1 MPAPRRAF
9 YDFSVSPYSYDFLS
23 FLAMSRAQGCDEV
36 IFVPGERSYQKCTPE
51 EQAFR
56 LKNLLIPL
64 AQMSGGVT
72 VCESREEAKKHEP
85 AYFPPGYTVDEPVMA
100 HMFGQLI
107 RSGKARW
114 LKPSQEARDLVSWHF
129 VDPVTITIRESRIKP
144 LRNSKIGEWLQVAEY
159 LKSEGFKVVFVPD
172 TDNLEM
178 KFGEFESY
186 PEASLNPDLRAALYE
201 RALLNLGIGN
211 GPMGL
216 CMFQSYPYM
225 VFRFHDEGFQEQSAA
240 FLKANN
246 LPVGSQLPWAKPNQ
260 RIVWEDDKAE
270 NIIPHLKQWSL
281 KRAA

>member
-1 MPAPRRAF
+1 MQRRAF
-9 YDFSVSPYSYDFLS
+9 YDFSTSPFSYDFVS
-23 FLAMSRAQGCDEV
+23 FLCMARAQGCDEV
-36 IFVPGERSYQKCTPE
+36 VFVPGERDYQKCTPE

-64 AQMSGGVT
+64 AQLSGGVT
-72 VCESREEAKKHEP
+72 VCESREEAKKYEP
-85 AYFPPGYTVDEPVMA
+85 ASFPPGYTVDKPVMA

-107 RSGKARW
+107 RSGRARW
-114 LKPSQEARDLVSWHF
+114 LKPTQEARDLVSDHF
-129 VDPVTITIRESRIKP
+129 REQPVTITIRESKIKP
-144 LRNSKIGEWLQVAEY
+144 LRNSKIGEWLKVAEW
-159 LKSEGFKVVFVPD
+159 LENDGFEVVFIPD

-178 KFGEFESY
+178 RFGEFARY
-186 PEASLNPDLRAALYE
+186 PDASLNPDLRAALYE

-216 CMFQSYPYM
+216 CMFQTYPYM
-225 VFRFHDEGFQEQSAA
+225 VFRFQDEGFKEQSAE

-246 LPVGSQLPWAKPNQ
+246 LPVGSQLPWAKPWQ
-260 RIVWEDDKAE
+260 KIVWEDDKAE